1 MRHIITT
8 QYTSDEFKSLIDT
21 AVKEALQQLIP
32 LVSKSTNSP
41 PLTTALLTRKDAC
54 RRLHISLPTLSGLV
68 KSGKIKASII
78 GNSYRF
84 SEKDILDLINKK

>member
-8 QYTSDEFKSLIDT
+8 QYNSEEFKSLIDT
-21 AVKEALQQLIP
+21 AVKDALQQLIP

-41 PLTTALLTRKDAC
+41 PLTTPLLTRKEAC
-54 RRLHISLPTLSGLV
+54 KRLHISLPTLSTLI
-68 KSGKIKASII
+68 KSGEIKVSVI

-84 SEKDILDLINKK
+84 SEKHIMDLINKK